1 MDIDGAARHRITSLH
16 FLLHYAAVMLTY
28 FPDPIVSVKEA
39 SPWSGPN
46 FFLRGT
52 TCNAC
57 DPLLVLPKCSLP
69 LASAFVGWSPLACE
83 LIGLSGRWKSLWG
96 VEWSGE
102 LTRKTRYGLLFN
114 SNQPLVRIWRDC
126 SCRAFMTC

>member
-1 MDIDGAARHRITSLH
+1 MDFDGAARHHITSLH
-16 FLLHYAAVMLTY
+16 FLLHCAAVMLTY

-52 TCNAC
+52 TCDAC

-69 LASAFVGWSPLACE
+69 LASAFVGWSSLACE
-83 LIGLSGRWKSLWG
+83 LIGLSGRWKSLWE
-96 VEWSGE
+96 VEWSGVAIDAQDALWPSFPLE
-102 LTRKTRYGLLFN
+102 STTGQNLERLL
-114 SNQPLVRIWRDC
+114 L
-126 SCRAFMTC
+126 